1 MGHIVFAALLGGIAA
16 TGVPAA
22 PGVPAAT
29 GVPATTLPVS
39 AQEADDIRAEYFRR
53 VGVADVDTSTAE
65 DRYLAAEAAR
75 FMRRFDEAQHY
86 VDVAQMAALTES
98 DHNEILR
105 ERLWLELATGG
116 GVAGLQSLFD
126 DELGR
131 RAMPPTVLAGWVNS
145 FPELLLGGRFDAVI
159 DGLALDAE
167 DARNQCACYAPK
179 AWMHRA
185 AGRMEASRVYWDSLV
200 VSWQRVPDFA
210 TSFNE
215 ADWLAQRARNNAR
228 AGRVDEAI
236 EQLQQA
242 MEVDLSAF
250 QSVFLRRRRAQAYAE
265 LGAMALLVED
275 LEYLLSVP
283 SMVTVHTLASRLT
296 WSDVRDHPAFQALLM
311 RHRER

>member
-1 MGHIVFAALLGGIAA
+1 MRYIVFAALLGVTAA
-16 TGVPAA
+16 AGV
-22 PGVPAAT
+22 
-29 GVPATTLPVS
+29 
-39 AQEADDIRAEYFRR
+39 
-53 VGVADVDTSTAE
+53 TAE

-86 VDVAQMAALTES
+86 VDVAQMAARTES

-131 RAMPPTVLAGWVNS
+131 RAIPPTVLAGWVNS
-145 FPELLLGGRFDAVI
+145 FPELLVGGRFDAVI
-159 DGLALDAE
+159 EGLASDAE
-167 DARNQCACYAPK
+167 DPRKQCACYAPK

-185 AGRMEASRVYWDSLV
+185 AGRTETSRTYWDSLV

-228 AGRVDEAI
+228 AGRVDEAV
-236 EQLQQA
+236 EQLQHA
-242 MEVDLSAF
+242 MEVDLDAF
-250 QSVFLRRRRAQAYAE
+250 QSVFLRRRRAQTYAE
-265 LGAMALLVED
+265 LGAMPLLIED

-283 SMVTVHTLASRLT
+283 SMVTAHTLATRLT
-296 WSDVRDHPAFQALLM
+296 WSGVRDHPDFQALLA
-311 RHRER
+311 RYREP